1 MLKNLVHLK
10 EEEKQ
15 LLIDAPLYVSIL
27 LAGADGNVNSYEK
40 KRTIELVHVKTYS
53 ETPALRDLYHEV
65 EIDAQHRL
73 NELLAAMPDETV
85 ARNEKISS
93 ILEKINHILPRLEF
107 HFAHRYYKSLRDFA
121 HYVAETDGGFWRVGA
136 VGEKEKVWVKLPMI
150 HEPVKPVE

>member
-1 MLKNLVHLK
+1 MLKNLVELK

-15 LLIDAPLYVSIL
+15 LMIDAPLYVSIL
-27 LAGADGNVNSYEK
+27 LAGADGEINSDEK

-73 NELLAAMPDETV
+73 NELLASLPDDLA
-85 ARNEKISS
+85 ARNEKLSS
-93 ILEKINHILPRLEF
+93 ILEKINTILPKLEF

-121 HYVAETDGGFWRVGA
+121 HYVAETGGGFWKVGS
-136 VGEKEKVWVKLPMI
+136 VGEAEKVWVKLPMI
-150 HEPVKPVE
+150 QEPVKPVE